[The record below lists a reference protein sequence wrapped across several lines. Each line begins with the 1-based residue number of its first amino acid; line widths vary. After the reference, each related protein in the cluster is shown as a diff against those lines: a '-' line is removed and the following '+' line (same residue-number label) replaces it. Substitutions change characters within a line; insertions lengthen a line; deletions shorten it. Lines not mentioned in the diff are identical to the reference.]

1 VRTPPGEQGN
11 LPEGNPGTSGVRT
24 NVKGARIHWA
34 RIYWYVYTGSA
45 LANLTEM
52 TDVYTSAKLRS
63 NNREAQE
70 RREIK

>member
-1 VRTPPGEQGN
+1 
-11 LPEGNPGTSGVRT
+11 VRT
-24 NVKGARIHWA
+24 NEKVARIHWA

-70 RREIK
+70 SREIK